1 MQHLVQP
8 LQFVKCISTLLH
20 MEGLKPPTLW
30 QYVINQHVHILS
42 AVVGQIELVVLVMT
56 IASIAGILIG
66 MFVWNSRIGAEITT
80 GIFAFIYTI
89 PSFAMI
95 ALLLA
100 WNMGL
105 GWRPSV
111 IALVL
116 YAPLSIIRNTIV
128 GMRSVTPAIMESAR
142 AMGMGKYRVLFTIQL
157 PLAWPVI
164 ITGIRIASMN
174 VFNLSAV
181 AAYILGPGL
190 GDYVFTGL
198 QHLGSFNSLNQVLV
212 GVIGITVLALLFD
225 AGFVLLRRVT
235 TSRGLRV

>member
-1 MQHLVQP
+1 
-8 LQFVKCISTLLH
+8 
-20 MEGLKPPTLW
+20 
-30 QYVINQHVHILS
+30 
-42 AVVGQIELVVLVMT
+42 MT